1 MCLGIPGK
9 VIEVRGDTAIVD
21 FGGLRKEVSIVLT
34 PDVQPGDY
42 VIVHAGFAISKIS
55 REEALE
61 MLKLLNEVINSINI
75 SKTSFH

>member
-9 VIEVRGDTAIVD
+9 VLEVRGDTAIVD

-61 MLKLLNEVINSINI
+61 MLKLLSEVVNSIKVP
-75 SKTSFH
+75 KTSSR